1 MGGYLGIFGPPP
13 GQSAVIFG
21 AAVDV
26 VDALVDLEF
35 RKCALSL
42 SPKVPCGNA
51 SRFRH
56 YLISAA
62 FSEDSYSYL
71 WEKEKPQPIYGQI
84 SIVVPPR
91 SRMLLLLS
99 AVP

>member
-1 MGGYLGIFGPPP
+1 MLCENMGGYLGIFGPPP

-21 AAVDV
+21 TALDV

-56 YLISAA
+56 YLISRS
-62 FSEDSYSYL
+62 FFR
-71 WEKEKPQPIYGQI
+71 GQ
-84 SIVVPPR
+84 
-91 SRMLLLLS
+91 LLLPMGKGKTATHLRS
-99 AVP
+99 DIDCRPTSF